1 MIIEDAPFSE
11 QKYSSDFIAPEVFS
25 QFVDRGP
32 LPSSIIHPFEDD
44 YIKLSSEPGNNG
56 GLFVTCH
63 AVVRNSADGPKWF
76 ITEEHKGI
84 VCILVRSQHQELV
97 ENNMEVSAVRIIG
110 KTRSGK
116 SVLCE
121 AVA

>member
-1 MIIEDAPFSE
+1 MIIEDNPPTE
-11 QKYSSDFIAPEVFS
+11 QKYTSDFIAPEVFS
-25 QFVDRGP
+25 QFVERGP
-32 LPSSIIHPFEDD
+32 VPSSIVRPYEEE
-44 YIKLSSEPGNNG
+44 YIKLSSEPGNGG

-63 AVVRNSADGPKWF
+63 AVVRSSSDGPKWF
-76 ITEEHKGI
+76 ITEEEKGI
-84 VCILVRSQHQELV
+84 VCILVRSQHDELV
-97 ENNMEVSAVRIIG
+97 ANNMEVSAVRIIG